1 MSALLHA
8 LLSLVPAGI
17 DPALASVWQF
27 GERSLTHLERLWTY
41 ATLGATAIITEEANP
56 LIGGLAA
63 RARHLSFAGVSIAV
77 ATGSWIADIGL
88 YYLGRWRGDWV
99 RRRWPNARAFL
110 LRALRLVRRHPWRS
124 SLAVRYAF
132 GLRLTLP
139 VACGAARIP
148 LWLYVVGSGISAVSW
163 SLLFTLIGWG
173 FGEAALRLLG
183 HLRRYEK
190 WIALGIVVG
199 LIVMYFVMRR
209 RHVADEVVEVLGSG
223 DEDEFK

>member
-8 LLSLVPAGI
+8 LMHIVPESI
-17 DPALASVWQF
+17 DPVLTAAVQVF
-27 GERSLTHLERLWTY
+27 DRSLTDLERLWTY
-41 ATLGATAIITEEANP
+41 ITLGATSIVTEEAAP

-63 RARHLSFAGVSIAV
+63 RARHLSFTGVATAV
-77 ATGSWIADIGL
+77 AVGSWVADILL

-99 RRRWPNARAFL
+99 RRRWPNARNFL

-139 VACGAARIP
+139 IACGAARVP
-148 LWLYVVGSGISAVSW
+148 LWLYAVGSGISAASW
-163 SLLFTLIGWG
+163 AFLFTLIGWG

-199 LIVMYFVMRR
+199 LILMFFVMRR

-223 DEDEFK
+223 DDDQLE